1 MTKEESDGLQV
12 GDRVLVKYTS
22 VTGSVIRV
30 GHSYV
35 GARADCELGEQWFH
49 HAEIERL
56 LALVDNR
63 DDIIQGLMDENTAL
77 REGRQTPP
85 EIKSLKEWRDAN
97 AEIERL
103 RKALDQVLQVTGITR
118 EYKRIADIY
127 RPNPH
132 PWLKIPCINGNGGG
146 FRLDI
151 NLADV
156 APELYAYLREKE
168 ANHGN

>member
-1 MTKEESDGLQV
+1 MRSWTLEEYKSDWVDLA
-12 GDRVLVKYTS
+12 DTEY
-22 VTGSVIRV
+22 I
-30 GHSYV
+30 
-35 GARADCELGEQWFH
+35 RADLVAAKD
-49 HAEIERL
+49 AEIERL